1 MSTNAPAHCARAHR
15 WRNSTSWAKYPKVMS
30 ISCPTRARHSRVR
43 VLAACARHCN
53 FTIDAQ
59 VHCARAPMAT
69 SGFPGTKT
77 RELCHIWANLM
88 PELTRLCVVRT
99 RAIREIS
106 QARVRAR
113 CASARL
119 RHSPTLVQNPETY
132 ANFVPLL
139 CQRHNSPRACTPP
152 PRTRPLL
159 TPSPTRQRTVRARAG
174 CAKQFYNFAPC
185 SVSHFST
192 PFLS

>member
-1 MSTNAPAHCARAHR
+1 MSTDAPAHCARACR
-15 WRNSTSWAKYPKVMS
+15 WRNSTSWAKYPRVMP

-43 VLAACARHCN
+43 VLAACAHHCN

-59 VHCARAPMAT
+59 AHCARAPIAI
-69 SGFPGTKT
+69 SGFSGTKT
-77 RELCHIWANLM
+77 IELCHIWANLM
-88 PELTRLCVVRT
+88 PKLMRSRIVRA
-99 RAIREIS
+99 RASHKIS

-139 CQRHNSPRACTPP
+139 CQRHNSPRACAPL

-159 TPSPTRQRTVRARAG
+159 TLSPTRQRTARARML
-174 CAKQFYNFAPC
+174 CE
-185 SVSHFST
+185 VV
-192 PFLS
+192 L